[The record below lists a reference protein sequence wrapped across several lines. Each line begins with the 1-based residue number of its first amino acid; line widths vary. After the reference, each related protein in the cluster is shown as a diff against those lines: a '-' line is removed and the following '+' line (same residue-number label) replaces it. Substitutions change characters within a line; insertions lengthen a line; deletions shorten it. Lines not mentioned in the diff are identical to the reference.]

1 MTSAA
6 MQLGNAIASIGNID
20 DIWFNDD
27 LSDGEKTLQILLA
40 IGNAIGGVAQVAGNV
55 KNTMGLLRTAFG
67 KTSVSGG
74 MLAGAMEYMEHQT
87 KQVTEKQ
94 GAYIAQQNIYQKES
108 AESAMSQVQE
118 LGYVEAL
125 AKAYRVL
132 SAAMAENNLIR
143 KDAPT
148 GLIFSQGD
156 LTAIQEDID
165 MLFDESLSK
174 RIKSAMKKV
183 EQIGQEPTND
193 KAVKASTV
201 KELAKK
207 GIKDPKFKGN
217 KNQLSF
223 MDALDNA
230 IDKDESKT
238 AKKLLTQDTV
248 KDTTKGLSEVA
259 EAAKKT
265 GEALG
270 NDKNGAAVGAGLKGA
285 IKGVG
290 SLLAKVPGWGW
301 VAAGALAVLTVAV
314 YAGVKA

>member
-74 MLAGAMEYMEHQT
+74 ILAGAMEYMEHQT

-143 KDAPT
+143 KEAPT

-183 EQIGQEPTND
+183 EKIGQEPTNE
-193 KAVKASTV
+193 KAIKASTV
-201 KELAKK
+201 KDLAKK

-223 MDALDNA
+223 MDQLDNA

-238 AKKLLTQDTV
+238 SKKLLTQETV

-270 NDKNGAAVGAGLKGA
+270 DDKSGAAMGAGLKGA

-290 SLLAKVPGWGW
+290 SLLAKVPG
-301 VAAGALAVLTVAV
+301 
-314 YAGVKA
+314 

>member
-20 DIWFNDD
+20 DIWFDDD

-40 IGNAIGGVAQVAGNV
+40 IGNAIAGVAQVAGNV
-55 KNTMGLLRTAFG
+55 KNSMGLLRTAFG

-74 MLAGAMEYMEHQT
+74 ILAGAMEYMEHQT

-143 KDAPT
+143 KEAPT

-183 EQIGQEPTND
+183 EKIGQEPTNE
-193 KAVKASTV
+193 KAIKANTV

-223 MDALDNA
+223 MDQLDNS
-230 IDKDESKT
+230 INKDESNT
-238 AKKLLTQDTV
+238 AKKLLTQETV

-270 NDKNGAAVGAGLKGA
+270 DNKSGAAMGAGLKGA

-290 SLLAKVPGWGW
+290 SLLAKVPG
-301 VAAGALAVLTVAV
+301 
-314 YAGVKA
+314 